1 MNSTRVS
8 RVRLTASA
16 TSALPRRLLL
26 AICVIYGLSGLF
38 YRDPWKNEDAAGFGV
53 MWSLAS
59 GNGQDWL
66 MPNIVGRPFVQA
78 GPLVF
83 WIGGAFIRVF
93 GQWMGPSDASRLTT
107 ALFFFVTCA
116 CIWYG
121 AYLLGRRAEVQP
133 FEFVFGGQPS
143 PRDYGRTLADGAL
156 LIFLACVGLAQRGHE
171 TTPLV
176 GALCF
181 VALTLYGLIQALDRP
196 MLGSLIYGFGIGCLS
211 LAGGPILPLVL
222 TLSVLVTARV
232 TRALP
237 IRPLLTI
244 ALPVSL
250 VLGWSWPA
258 MAYLLAANP
267 TDAVTFIREWARFDR
282 RQYTGPTAHSL
293 GYIARNLLPF
303 AWPVWPLAA
312 WAWKSWGGMRTAPH
326 IALPLAILVPQ
337 FVLLLLQPQPG
348 DDGFLLLIPPM
359 AVMATFAL
367 PTLKRAAIN
376 AIDWFALLAFTLLGG
391 FVWLVWIAKMTGYP
405 AQIARNVFRLLP
417 GYRPTFSWTALLC
430 ALLVTAAWVLIVV
443 WRTSRVPKAI
453 WRAVVISAAGTTL
466 LWVLMMT
473 LWLPTINYAKTYR
486 EVAQTAALALPQTY
500 TCVQPIR
507 IGDAQLA
514 SFAYFGH
521 IRFGNPEDNCDILLR
536 YDPYEYGDP
545 SSVSNYEWRLIWEGR
560 RPADRDEHFRMYR
573 LTEAAKATHPPPV
586 PATSRRR
593 KLHVPG

>member
-16 TSALPRRLLL
+16 TSALPRWLLL

-53 MWSLAS
+53 MWSMAT

-143 PRDYGRTLADGAL
+143 PLDYGRTLADGAL

-181 VALTLYGLIQALDRP
+181 VALTLYGLIRALDRP
-196 MLGSLIYGFGIGCLS
+196 VQGSLIYGFGIGCLS
-211 LAGGPILPLVL
+211 LAGGPILPLVI

-232 TRALP
+232 TRVLP
-237 IRPLLTI
+237 IKPLLTV

-258 MAYLLAANP
+258 MAYLLAVNP

-293 GYIARNLLPF
+293 GYIARNLPPF

-326 IALPLAILVPQ
+326 IALPLAILLPQ
-337 FVLLLLQPQPG
+337 VLLLLLQPQPG
-348 DDGFLLLIPPM
+348 DDSFLLLIPPM

-391 FVWLVWIAKMTGYP
+391 FVWLVWIAKITGYP

-473 LWLPTINYAKTYR
+473 LWLPTIDYAKTYR
-486 EVAQTAALALPQTY
+486 EVAQSAALALPRTY

-536 YDPYEYGDP
+536 HDPYEYGDP
-545 SSVSNYEWRLIWEGR
+545 SSMPNYEWRIIWEGR
-560 RPADRDEHFRMYR
+560 RPADRDERFRMYR

-593 KLHVPG
+593 KLNVPG

>member
-16 TSALPRRLLL
+16 TSALPRWLLL

-53 MWSLAS
+53 MWSMAT

-66 MPNIVGRPFVQA
+66 MPNIVGRPFVQT

-143 PRDYGRTLADGAL
+143 PLDYGRTLADGAL

-181 VALTLYGLIQALDRP
+181 VALTLYGLIRALDRP
-196 MLGSLIYGFGIGCLS
+196 VQGSLIYGFGIGCLS
-211 LAGGPILPLVL
+211 LAGGPILPLVI

-232 TRALP
+232 TRVLP
-237 IRPLLTI
+237 IKPLLTV
-244 ALPVSL
+244 ALPLSL

-293 GYIARNLLPF
+293 GYIARNLPPF

-326 IALPLAILVPQ
+326 IALPLAILLPQ
-337 FVLLLLQPQPG
+337 VLLLLLQPQPG
-348 DDGFLLLIPPM
+348 DDSFLLLIPPM

-391 FVWLVWIAKMTGYP
+391 FVWLVWIAKITGYP

-473 LWLPTINYAKTYR
+473 LWLPTIDYAKTYR
-486 EVAQTAALALPQTY
+486 EVAQSAALALPRTY

-536 YDPYEYGDP
+536 HDPYEYGDP
-545 SSVSNYEWRLIWEGR
+545 SSMPNYEWRIIWEGR
-560 RPADRDEHFRMYR
+560 RPADRDERFRMYR

-593 KLHVPG
+593 KLNVPG

>member
-16 TSALPRRLLL
+16 TSALPRWLLL

-53 MWSLAS
+53 MWSMAT

-143 PRDYGRTLADGAL
+143 PLDYGRTLADGAL

-181 VALTLYGLIQALDRP
+181 VALTLYGLIRALDRP
-196 MLGSLIYGFGIGCLS
+196 VQGSLIYGFGIGCLS
-211 LAGGPILPLVL
+211 LAGGPILPLVI

-232 TRALP
+232 TRVLP
-237 IRPLLTI
+237 IKPLLTV
-244 ALPVSL
+244 ALPLSL

-293 GYIARNLLPF
+293 GYIARNLPPF

-326 IALPLAILVPQ
+326 IALPLAILLPQ
-337 FVLLLLQPQPG
+337 VLLLLLQPQPG
-348 DDGFLLLIPPM
+348 DDSFLLLIPPM

-391 FVWLVWIAKMTGYP
+391 FVWLVWIAKITGYP

-473 LWLPTINYAKTYR
+473 LWLPTIDYAKTYR
-486 EVAQTAALALPQTY
+486 EVAQSAALALPRTY

-536 YDPYEYGDP
+536 HDPYEYGDP
-545 SSVSNYEWRLIWEGR
+545 SSMPNYEWRIIWEGR
-560 RPADRDEHFRMYR
+560 RPADRDERFRMYR

-593 KLHVPG
+593 KLNVPG

>member
-16 TSALPRRLLL
+16 TSALPRWLLL

-38 YRDPWKNEDAAGFGV
+38 YRDPWKNEDAAGFGA
-53 MWSLAS
+53 MWSLAT

-107 ALFFFVTCA
+107 ALFFFITCA

-143 PRDYGRTLADGAL
+143 PIDYGRTLADGAL

-181 VALTLYGLIQALDRP
+181 VALTLYGLIRALDRP

-211 LAGGPILPLVL
+211 LAGGPILPLVI
-222 TLSVLVTARV
+222 TLSVLVTARL
-232 TRALP
+232 TRVLP
-237 IRPLLTI
+237 IKPLLTI

-258 MAYLLAANP
+258 MAYLLATNP

-282 RQYTGPTAHSL
+282 RQYTGPTPHSL

-312 WAWKSWGGMRTAPH
+312 WAWKSWSGMRTAPH

-348 DDGFLLLIPPM
+348 DDSFLLLIPPM

-405 AQIARNVFRLLP
+405 AQIARNLYRLLP

-486 EVAQTAALALPQTY
+486 EVAQSASLALPQTY

-521 IRFGNPEDNCDILLR
+521 IRFGSPEDNCDILLR
-536 YDPYEYGDP
+536 HDPYEYGDP
-545 SSVSNYEWRLIWEGR
+545 SSMPNYEWRVIWEGR

-573 LTEAAKATHPPPV
+573 LTEAAKATHPAPV

>member
-16 TSALPRRLLL
+16 TSALPRWLLL

-53 MWSLAS
+53 MWSLAT

-143 PRDYGRTLADGAL
+143 PLDYGRTLADGAL

-181 VALTLYGLIQALDRP
+181 VALTLYGLIRALDRP
-196 MLGSLIYGFGIGCLS
+196 VQGSLIYGFGIGCLS
-211 LAGGPILPLVL
+211 LAGGPILPLVI

-232 TRALP
+232 TRVLP
-237 IRPLLTI
+237 IKPLLTV

-258 MAYLLAANP
+258 MAYLLAVNP

-282 RQYTGPTAHSL
+282 RQYTGPNAHSL
-293 GYIARNLLPF
+293 GYIARNLPPF

-326 IALPLAILVPQ
+326 IALPLAILLPQ
-337 FVLLLLQPQPG
+337 VLLLLLQPQPG
-348 DDGFLLLIPPM
+348 DDSFLLLIPPM

-391 FVWLVWIAKMTGYP
+391 FVWLVWIAKITGYP

-473 LWLPTINYAKTYR
+473 LWLPTIDYAKTYR
-486 EVAQTAALALPQTY
+486 EVAQSAALALPRTY

-536 YDPYEYGDP
+536 HDPYEYGDP
-545 SSVSNYEWRLIWEGR
+545 SSMPNYEWRIIWEGR
-560 RPADRDEHFRMYR
+560 RPADRDERFRMYR

-593 KLHVPG
+593 KLNVPG

>member
-16 TSALPRRLLL
+16 TSALPRWLLL

-53 MWSLAS
+53 MWSLAT

-143 PRDYGRTLADGAL
+143 PLDYGRTLADGAL

-181 VALTLYGLIQALDRP
+181 VALTLYGLIRALDRP
-196 MLGSLIYGFGIGCLS
+196 VQGSLIYGFGIGCLS
-211 LAGGPILPLVL
+211 LAGGPILPLVI

-232 TRALP
+232 TRVLP
-237 IRPLLTI
+237 IKPLLTV

-258 MAYLLAANP
+258 MAYLLAVNP

-293 GYIARNLLPF
+293 GYIARNLPPF

-326 IALPLAILVPQ
+326 IALPLAILLPQ
-337 FVLLLLQPQPG
+337 VLLLLLQPQPG
-348 DDGFLLLIPPM
+348 DDSFLLLIPPM

-391 FVWLVWIAKMTGYP
+391 FVWLVWIAKITGYP

-473 LWLPTINYAKTYR
+473 LWLPTIDYAKTYR
-486 EVAQTAALALPQTY
+486 EVAQSAALALPRTY

-536 YDPYEYGDP
+536 HDPYEYGDP
-545 SSVSNYEWRLIWEGR
+545 SSMPNYEWRIIWEGR
-560 RPADRDEHFRMYR
+560 RPADRDERFRMYR

-593 KLHVPG
+593 KLNVPG

>member
-16 TSALPRRLLL
+16 TSALPRWLLL

-53 MWSLAS
+53 MWSLAT

-143 PRDYGRTLADGAL
+143 PLDYGRTLADGAL

-181 VALTLYGLIQALDRP
+181 VALTLYGLIRALDRP
-196 MLGSLIYGFGIGCLS
+196 VQGSLIYGFGIGCLS
-211 LAGGPILPLVL
+211 LAGGPILPLVI

-232 TRALP
+232 TRVLP
-237 IRPLLTI
+237 IKPLLTV

-258 MAYLLAANP
+258 MAYLLAVNP

-293 GYIARNLLPF
+293 GYIARNLPPF

-326 IALPLAILVPQ
+326 IALPLAILLPQ
-337 FVLLLLQPQPG
+337 VLLLLLQPQPG
-348 DDGFLLLIPPM
+348 DDSFLLLIPPM

-391 FVWLVWIAKMTGYP
+391 FVWLVWIAKITGYP

-473 LWLPTINYAKTYR
+473 LWLPTIDYAKTYR
-486 EVAQTAALALPQTY
+486 EVAQSAALALPRTRA
-500 TCVQPIR
+500 CVQPIR

-536 YDPYEYGDP
+536 HDPYEYGDP
-545 SSVSNYEWRLIWEGR
+545 SSMPNYEWRIIWEGR
-560 RPADRDEHFRMYR
+560 RPADRDERFRMYR

-593 KLHVPG
+593 KLNVPG

>member
-1 MNSTRVS
+1 
-8 RVRLTASA
+8 
-16 TSALPRRLLL
+16 
-26 AICVIYGLSGLF
+26 
-38 YRDPWKNEDAAGFGV
+38 
-53 MWSLAS
+53 
-59 GNGQDWL
+59 
-66 MPNIVGRPFVQA
+66 MPNIVGRPVVQS

-83 WIGGAFIRVF
+83 WIGGAFIRLF
-93 GQWMGPSDASRLTT
+93 GQWLGPADASRLAT
-107 ALFFFVTCA
+107 ALFFFITSA

-133 FEFVFGGQPS
+133 FEFVFGGQPNT
-143 PRDYGRTLADGAL
+143 RDYGRTLADGAL

-181 VALTLYGLIQALDRP
+181 VAVAVYGLIRALDKP
-196 MLGSLIYGFGIGCLS
+196 VHGSFVYGIGIGCLA
-211 LAGGPILPLVL
+211 LAGGPILPLAITVAVL
-222 TLSVLVTARV
+222 ITAHATRVLP
-232 TRALP
+232 L
-237 IRPLLTI
+237 RPLLTV

-258 MAYLLAANP
+258 MAYLLANNP
-267 TDAVTFIREWARFDR
+267 TDAVTYVREWARFDR
-282 RQYTGPTAHSL
+282 RQYAGPTGHSL
-293 GYIARNLLPF
+293 GFVARNLPLF

-326 IALPLAILVPQ
+326 IALPLAFLLPQ
-337 FVLLLLQPQPG
+337 LALLLMQPHPG

-367 PTLKRAAIN
+367 PTLKRGAIS
-376 AIDWFALLAFTLLGG
+376 AIDWFALLAFTILGG
-391 FVWLVWIAKMTGYP
+391 TLWLLWIAKMTGFP
-405 AQIARNVFRLLP
+405 PQLARNVYRIVP
-417 GYRPTFSWTALLC
+417 GYRPEFSWTALAC

-443 WRTSRVPKAI
+443 WRTSRAPKAI

-466 LWVLMMT
+466 MWVLMMT

-486 EVAQTAALALPQTY
+486 DVAQSAALALPRTY

-507 IGDAQLA
+507 MGDAQLA

-521 IRFGNPEDNCDILLR
+521 IRFGSAEDNCDILLR
-536 YDPYEYGDP
+536 HDPYDYGAP
-545 SSVSNYEWRLIWEGR
+545 TSVSNYEWRLIWEGR

-573 LTEAAKATHPPPV
+573 LTEAAAATHPPPS
-586 PATSRRR
+586 PTTTRRR
-593 KLHVPG
+593 KLRQ

>member
-1 MNSTRVS
+1 MNSPRVS

-16 TSALPRRLLL
+16 TSALPRWLLL

-53 MWSLAS
+53 MWSLAT

-143 PRDYGRTLADGAL
+143 PLDYGRTLADGAL

-181 VALTLYGLIQALDRP
+181 VALTLYGLIRALDRP
-196 MLGSLIYGFGIGCLS
+196 VQGSLIYGFGIGCLS
-211 LAGGPILPLVL
+211 LAGGPILPLVI

-232 TRALP
+232 TRVLP
-237 IRPLLTI
+237 IKPLLTV

-258 MAYLLAANP
+258 MAYLLAVNP

-293 GYIARNLLPF
+293 GYIARNLPPF

-326 IALPLAILVPQ
+326 IALPLAILLPQ
-337 FVLLLLQPQPG
+337 VLLLLLQPQPG
-348 DDGFLLLIPPM
+348 DDSFLLLIPPM

-391 FVWLVWIAKMTGYP
+391 FVWLVWIAKITGYP

-473 LWLPTINYAKTYR
+473 LWLPTIDYAKTYR
-486 EVAQTAALALPQTY
+486 EVAQSAALALPRTY

-536 YDPYEYGDP
+536 HDPYEYGDP
-545 SSVSNYEWRLIWEGR
+545 SSMPNYEWRIIWEGR
-560 RPADRDEHFRMYR
+560 RPADRDERFRMYR

-593 KLHVPG
+593 KLNVPG

>member
-16 TSALPRRLLL
+16 TSALPRWLLL

-38 YRDPWKNEDAAGFGV
+38 FRDPWKNEDAAGFGV
-53 MWSLAS
+53 MWSLAT

-93 GQWMGPSDASRLTT
+93 GQWMGPSDAARLTT

-143 PRDYGRTLADGAL
+143 PHDYGRTLADGAL

-181 VALTLYGLIQALDRP
+181 VALTLYGLIRALDRP
-196 MLGSLIYGFGIGCLS
+196 VLGSLIYGFGIGCLS
-211 LAGGPILPLVL
+211 LAGGPILPLVV
-222 TLSVLVTARV
+222 TLSVLATARV

-237 IRPLLTI
+237 IKPLLTV

-282 RQYTGPTAHSL
+282 HQYTGPTAHSL
-293 GYIARNLLPF
+293 SYIARNLLPF

-312 WAWKSWGGMRTAPH
+312 WAWKSWSGMRTAPH

-430 ALLVTAAWVLIVV
+430 ALLVTAAWVLIVL

-486 EVAQTAALALPQTY
+486 EVAQSAALALPRTY

-536 YDPYEYGDP
+536 HDPYEYGDP
-545 SSVSNYEWRLIWEGR
+545 SSIPNYEWRIIWEGR

-573 LTEAAKATHPPPV
+573 LTEAAKATHPPPA

-593 KLHVPG
+593 KLNVPG

>member
-16 TSALPRRLLL
+16 TSALPRWLLL

-53 MWSLAS
+53 MWSMAT

-143 PRDYGRTLADGAL
+143 PLDYGRTLADGAL

-181 VALTLYGLIQALDRP
+181 VALTLYGLIRALDRP
-196 MLGSLIYGFGIGCLS
+196 VQGSLIYGFGIGCLS
-211 LAGGPILPLVL
+211 LAGGPILPLVI

-232 TRALP
+232 TRVLP
-237 IRPLLTI
+237 IKPLLTV
-244 ALPVSL
+244 ALPLSL

-293 GYIARNLLPF
+293 GYIARNLPPF

-326 IALPLAILVPQ
+326 IALPLAILLPQ
-337 FVLLLLQPQPG
+337 VLLLLLQPQPG
-348 DDGFLLLIPPM
+348 DDSFLLLIPPM

-391 FVWLVWIAKMTGYP
+391 FVWLVWIAKITGYP

-473 LWLPTINYAKTYR
+473 LWLPTIDYAKTYR
-486 EVAQTAALALPQTY
+486 EVAQSAALALPRTY

-536 YDPYEYGDP
+536 HDPYEYGDP
-545 SSVSNYEWRLIWEGR
+545 SSIPNYEWRIIWEGR
-560 RPADRDEHFRMYR
+560 RPADRDERFRMYR

-593 KLHVPG
+593 KLNVPG

>member
-16 TSALPRRLLL
+16 TSALPRWLLL

-143 PRDYGRTLADGAL
+143 PLDYGRTLADGAL

-181 VALTLYGLIQALDRP
+181 VALTLYGLIRALDRP
-196 MLGSLIYGFGIGCLS
+196 VQGSLIYGLAIGCLS
-211 LAGGPILPLVL
+211 LAGGPILPLVI

-232 TRALP
+232 TRVLP
-237 IRPLLTI
+237 IKPLLTV

-258 MAYLLAANP
+258 MAYLLAVNP

-326 IALPLAILVPQ
+326 IALPLAILLPQ
-337 FVLLLLQPQPG
+337 TLLLLLQPQPG
-348 DDGFLLLIPPM
+348 DDSFLLLIPPM

-430 ALLVTAAWVLIVV
+430 ALLVTSAWVLIVV

-473 LWLPTINYAKTYR
+473 LWLPTIDYAKTYR
-486 EVAQTAALALPQTY
+486 EVAQSAALALPRTY

-536 YDPYEYGDP
+536 HDPYEYGDP
-545 SSVSNYEWRLIWEGR
+545 SSMPNYEWRIIWEGR
-560 RPADRDEHFRMYR
+560 RPADRDERFRMYR

-593 KLHVPG
+593 KLNVPG

>member
-1 MNSTRVS
+1 MNTTRVS
-8 RVRLTASA
+8 RIRLTAAA
-16 TSALPRRLLL
+16 TRELPRWLLL

-38 YRDPWKNEDAAGFGV
+38 SRDPWKNEDAAGFGA
-53 MWSLAS
+53 MWTLAT
-59 GNGQDWL
+59 GNAQDWL
-66 MPNIVGRPFVQA
+66 MPNIVGRPVVQA

-83 WIGGAFIRVF
+83 WIGGAFIRLF
-93 GQWMGPSDASRLTT
+93 GQWLGPADASRLAT

-133 FEFVFGGQPS
+133 FEFVFGGQPNT
-143 PRDYGRTLADGAL
+143 RDYGRTLADGAL

-181 VALTLYGLIQALDRP
+181 VAVAIYGLIRALDKP
-196 MLGSLIYGFGIGCLS
+196 LYGSVLYGIGIGCLS
-211 LAGGPILPLVL
+211 LAGGPILPLTITIAVL
-222 TLSVLVTARV
+222 ITAHA

-237 IRPLLTI
+237 LRPLLTV
-244 ALPVSL
+244 ALPISV
-250 VLGWSWPA
+250 VLGLSWPA
-258 MAYLLAANP
+258 LAYLLASNP
-267 TDAVTFIREWARFDR
+267 NDAVTFVRDWARFDR
-282 RQYTGPTAHSL
+282 HQYAGPTGHSL
-293 GYIARNLLPF
+293 GFIARNLPLF

-326 IALPLAILVPQ
+326 IALPLAVLAPQ
-337 FVLLLLQPQPG
+337 IVLLLMQPQPG
-348 DDGFLLLIPPM
+348 DDAFLLLIPPM

-367 PTLKRAAIN
+367 PTLKRAAIS
-376 AIDWFALLAFTLLGG
+376 AIDWFALLAFTILGST
-391 FVWLVWIAKMTGYP
+391 VWLLWIAKMTGFP
-405 AQIARNVFRLLP
+405 PQLARNVYRIVP
-417 GYRPTFSWTALLC
+417 GYRPEFSWTALAC

-443 WRTSRVPKAI
+443 WRTSRAPKAI

-466 LWVLMMT
+466 MWVLMMT

-486 EVAQTAALALPQTY
+486 DVAQSAALALPQTY

-507 IGDAQLA
+507 MGDAQLA

-536 YDPYEYGDP
+536 HDPYDYGAP
-545 SSVSNYEWRLIWEGR
+545 ASISNYEWRLIWEGR

-573 LTEAAKATHPPPV
+573 LTEAAAATHPPPA
-586 PATSRRR
+586 PATTRRR
-593 KLHVPG
+593 KLRQ

>member
-1 MNSTRVS
+1 MNTTRVS
-8 RVRLTASA
+8 RIRLTAAA
-16 TSALPRRLLL
+16 TRELPRWLLL

-38 YRDPWKNEDAAGFGV
+38 SRDPWKNEDAAGFGA
-53 MWSLAS
+53 MWTLAT
-59 GNGQDWL
+59 GNAQDWL
-66 MPNIVGRPFVQA
+66 MPNIVGRPVTQA

-93 GQWMGPSDASRLTT
+93 GPWLGSADASRLAT
-107 ALFFFVTCA
+107 ALFFFITCG

-133 FEFVFGGQPS
+133 FEFVFGGQPNS
-143 PRDYGRTLADGAL
+143 RDYGRTLADGAL

-181 VALTLYGLIQALDRP
+181 VAVTVYGLIRALDKPR
-196 MLGSLIYGFGIGCLS
+196 LGSLIYGIGIGCLS
-211 LAGGPILPLVL
+211 LTGGPILPLAIMVAVL
-222 TLSVLVTARV
+222 ITAQATRVLPV
-232 TRALP
+232 
-237 IRPLLTI
+237 RPLLTV

-258 MAYLLAANP
+258 MAYLLAANQ

-282 RQYTGPTAHSL
+282 RQYAGPTLHSL
-293 GYIARNLLPF
+293 GFIARNLPLF

-312 WAWKSWGGMRTAPH
+312 WAWRSWSGMRTAPH
-326 IALPLAILVPQ
+326 IALPMAVLVPQ
-337 FVLLLLQPQPG
+337 LILLMLQPQPG
-348 DDGFLLLIPPM
+348 DDSFLLLVPPM

-367 PTLKRAAIN
+367 PTLKRGAIS
-376 AIDWFALLAFTLLGG
+376 AIDWFALLAFTILGG
-391 FVWLVWIAKMTGYP
+391 TVWLLWIAKVTGFP
-405 AQIARNVFRLLP
+405 PQLARNVFRIVP
-417 GYRPTFSWTALLC
+417 GYRPEFSWTALAC

-443 WRTSRVPKAI
+443 WRTSRAPKAI

-466 LWVLMMT
+466 MWVLMMT

-486 EVAQTAALALPQTY
+486 DVAQSAALALPQTY

-507 IGDAQLA
+507 MGDAQLA

-521 IRFGNPEDNCDILLR
+521 IRFGNAEDHCDILLR
-536 YDPYEYGDP
+536 HDQYDYGAP
-545 SSVSNYEWRLIWEGR
+545 SSISNYEWRLIWEGR

-573 LTEAAKATHPPPV
+573 LTEAAAATHPAPT
-586 PATSRRR
+586 PATTRRR
-593 KLHVPG
+593 KLHQ